1 MAEKLVIVE
10 SPSKATTIKK
20 YLGKGYNVVA
30 SMGHVID
37 LPKSQLAIDV
47 ENNFEPKYI
56 TIRGKGDLIKSLKKE
71 AKNASKIY
79 LATDPDREGEAISWH
94 LANTLG
100 VDASSK
106 CRITF
111 NEITKKAV
119 TNAIKEPREIDINLV
134 DAQQA
139 RRVLD
144 RIVGY
149 KISPILWK
157 KVKKGLSAGRVQSVA
172 TKLICDREEEI
183 NSFVEKEYWT
193 IEASFL
199 KSKKKFSAK
208 FYGENGKKK
217 ELSNENDANTVLK
230 SLENEKFIV
239 KSVQKS
245 QKKKS
250 SPPPFITSSLQQEA
264 GRKLGF
270 TTARTMQ
277 AAQTLYE
284 GINLK
289 GKGHIGLITYMRTDS
304 LRIADD
310 ALNEVRNY
318 IKDTFGEKYLPKSAK
333 IYKTKKSAQD
343 AHEAIRPSDVTITPE
358 SIKSS
363 LTPDQYKIYKLIW
376 ERFVACQM
384 TDAVFDAVSY
394 GIDAG
399 IYNFKTNGQSVVF
412 DGFTLLY
419 TESVHSEEEKVS
431 KIVELIEGEEL
442 SLQNITPN
450 QHFTQP
456 PQRYSEAS
464 LVKALEELG
473 IGRPS
478 TYSPT
483 ITTIISRGYVVRNKK
498 TLMPTELGMI
508 VNSLMCEHFKSIVDV
523 DFTAN
528 MEDDLDKIEEG
539 KKEWKSLIGEFYFPF
554 METVTDAE
562 EKIGDIEIKD
572 EVSDTVCD
580 KCGAMM
586 VYKHGK
592 FGKFLACPQF
602 PKCRNTMAIVKEI
615 GVSCPNCS
623 SPVIEKKS
631 KRGKIFFGCT
641 NYPECTFTSW
651 DKPTN
656 EKCPSCGGIMYE
668 RMTRGNKKYC
678 PSCSEKKEKSSS
690 K

>member
-1 MAEKLVIVE
+1 MSEKLVIVE

-30 SMGHVID
+30 SMGHIID

-47 ENNFEPKYI
+47 DNNFEPRYI
-56 TIRGKGDLIKSLKKE
+56 TIRGKGDLVKELKRH

-94 LANTLG
+94 LANLLNIDEG
-100 VDASSK
+100 SK

-119 TNAIKEPREIDINLV
+119 SSAIKEPRCIDEKLV

-149 KISPILWK
+149 KISPLLWK

-172 TKLICDREEEI
+172 TKLICDRENEI
-183 NSFVEKEYWT
+183 NAFKETEYWT
-193 IEASFL
+193 IDATLL
-199 KSKKKFSAK
+199 KGKKKVEAK
-208 FYGENGKKK
+208 FYGVCGKKK
-217 ELSNENDANTVLK
+217 ELK
-230 SLENEKFIV
+230 SESEAIAITKDISGESFIV
-239 KSVQKS
+239 KEVKNSK
-245 QKKKS
+245 KKKS

-270 TTARTMQ
+270 TTVRTMQ
-277 AAQTLYE
+277 AAQQLYE
-284 GINLK
+284 GINIK

-304 LRIADD
+304 LRLSSD
-310 ALNEVRNY
+310 AVSEVREY
-318 IKDTFGEKYLPKSAK
+318 IKNTFGEAYLPSSPKV
-333 IYKTKKSAQD
+333 YKTNKSAQD
-343 AHEAIRPSDVTITPE
+343 AHEAIRPTFTDVTPSE
-358 SIKSS
+358 VKAS

-384 TDAVFDAVSY
+384 PDAVFDVMSAS
-394 GIDAG
+394 INAG
-399 IYNFKTNGQSVVF
+399 NYTFKASGQSVDF

-419 TESVHSEEEKVS
+419 TESIDTEEEKVS
-431 KIVELIEGEEL
+431 KIVPLSEGENLEL
-442 SLQNITPN
+442 SNLSSN

-456 PQRYSEAS
+456 PLRYTEAS
-464 LVKALEELG
+464 LVKTLEEKG

-483 ITTIISRGYVVRNKK
+483 ITTIVNRGYVTRNKK
-498 TLMPTELGMI
+498 NLVPTELGMI
-508 VNSLMCEHFKSIVDV
+508 VNELMSEHFKNIVDV
-523 DFTAN
+523 AFTAN
-528 MEDDLDKIEEG
+528 MEINLDKIEEG
-539 KKEWKSLIGEFYFPF
+539 KENWREVIRDFYSPF
-554 METVTDAE
+554 VETVEKAE

-572 EVSDTVCD
+572 EESDVVCD

-592 FGKFLACPQF
+592 FGKFLACPSF
-602 PKCRNTMAIVKEI
+602 PKCRNTKAIVKEI
-615 GVSCPNCS
+615 GVKCPKCS
-623 SPVIEKKS
+623 GEVIEKKS
-631 KRGKIFFGCT
+631 KRGKVFFGCT
-641 NYPECTFTSW
+641 NFPECEFTSW
-651 DKPTN
+651 DRPTN
-656 EKCPSCGGIMYE
+656 EKCSVCGGVMYE
-668 RMTRGNKKYC
+668 KIGRGTKKFC
-678 PSCSEKKEKSSS
+678 PVCEEKK
-690 K
+690 